1 MGIQK
6 NIVLNFNGN
15 LYYSVYMPIENDGW
29 KMGINNLKIPNE
41 RKMDSIPVSSPK
53 ITKSLGTV
61 SIKMESENVLL
72 TLK

>member
-29 KMGINNLKIPNE
+29 TMGINNLKIPNK
-41 RKMDSIPVSSPK
+41 RKMDNIPVSSPK

-61 SIKMESENVLL
+61 SIKMESVNVLL